1 MWCGSPPKQQ
11 ENDCEISSELKN
23 TRLPKNFRPEAQQ
36 NNEVICYRKTG
47 RGACVGGVGG
57 GGGGM
62 GPVPTVPLLVHPG
75 IGECAGASW
84 GEWEGGGVGI
94 VLNNV
99 NASPHESFKHDPF
112 QT

>member
-1 MWCGSPPKQQ
+1 MEK
-11 ENDCEISSELKN
+11 
-23 TRLPKNFRPEAQQ
+23 RLGRW
-36 NNEVICYRKTG
+36 EVG
-47 RGACVGGVGG
+47 ARGGK
-57 GGGGM
+57 
-62 GPVPTVPLLVHPG
+62 GPVPTVALLVHPG
-75 IGECAGASW
+75 IGDCAGASW

>member
-1 MWCGSPPKQQ
+1 MWLAFGLQY
-11 ENDCEISSELKN
+11 N
-23 TRLPKNFRPEAQQ
+23 TVEDGEEAG
-36 NNEVICYRKTG
+36 EM
-47 RGACVGGVGG
+47 VGG

-75 IGECAGASW
+75 IGECAGASGW
-84 GEWEGGGVGI
+84 GREGGGVGI